1 MAGRKPPATARHG
14 CRRFP
19 ANRVVGNH
27 NYVLSGLPSRCR
39 DVCRSLRT
47 MSEPWSRRSSPSRA
61 RENFHV
67 CFQWQPINANS
78 SLQCVVMHPCVPEKI
93 LFTTISHQESAL
105 KQSVVKKSL
114 NSTRCDGD
122 ATHLKLATRGHLTN
136 SRCDCEAG
144 LRVRRRPSDVETTT
158 PRRATQSNHD
168 CAALHHPRRAC
179 RATMLARRRVFSAAA
194 SDGAAG
200 ISAPLPGW

>member
-136 SRCDCEAG
+136 SRCDCEGFASG
-144 LRVRRRPSDVETTT
+144 GGRPTSKRRRRGA
-158 PRRATQSNHD
+158 PRRATMIAPPTPCLPGYNARTAKGF
-168 CAALHHPRRAC
+168 C
-179 RATMLARRRVFSAAA
+179 RRRV
-194 SDGAAG
+194 
-200 ISAPLPGW
+200 